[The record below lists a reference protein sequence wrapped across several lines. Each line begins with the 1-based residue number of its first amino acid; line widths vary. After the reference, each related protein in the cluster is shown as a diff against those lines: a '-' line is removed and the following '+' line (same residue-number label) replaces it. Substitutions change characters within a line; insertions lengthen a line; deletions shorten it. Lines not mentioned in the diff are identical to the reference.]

1 MHGKKQYMFRKRD
14 HFLWKDPFL
23 FGTQS
28 YRASRVQLSKSMT
41 CSESFPIVLWN
52 LVEYIDREAL
62 TYNFG
67 PTVADCPVFIFC
79 SWNIKEKFGI
89 ASRHYWA
96 LLQAPFIIIYNS
108 CSAYNLA
115 WSNWKTYSLFIIMN
129 VNSEPLYLQE
139 ESPLKLMGYKN
150 IPLQSC
156 HWIH

>member
-1 MHGKKQYMFRKRD
+1 MAKSNTSSENVIIFDERTLFYLGHSLTELVECN
-14 HFLWKDPFL
+14 FLKAWHAVKAF
-23 FGTQS
+23 Q
-28 YRASRVQLSKSMT
+28 
-41 CSESFPIVLWN
+41 CN

-67 PTVADCPVFIFC
+67 PTVTDCPVFIFC

-96 LLQAPFIIIYNS
+96 LLQAPFIIISNS

-115 WSNWKTYSLFIIMN
+115 WSNWKTYELFIIMN
-129 VNSEPLYLQE
+129 INSKPFYLQE
-139 ESPLKLMGYKN
+139 QSPLKLMGYKN
-150 IPLQSC
+150 IPLQFC